1 MDKKTLDKAVELNE
15 EIDGI
20 REMLR
25 HKSLYIWNGVY
36 RQHAGHRYY
45 ITEEI
50 NAKLRE
56 ILTAELERKKKE
68 FAEL

>member
-1 MDKKTLDKAVELNE
+1 MDKETLDKAVELNE
-15 EIDGI
+15 EIDNI
-20 REMLR
+20 REILR

-36 RQHAGHRYY
+36 RQYADHRYY
-45 ITEEI
+45 TTEEI
-50 NAKLRE
+50 NAKLQE